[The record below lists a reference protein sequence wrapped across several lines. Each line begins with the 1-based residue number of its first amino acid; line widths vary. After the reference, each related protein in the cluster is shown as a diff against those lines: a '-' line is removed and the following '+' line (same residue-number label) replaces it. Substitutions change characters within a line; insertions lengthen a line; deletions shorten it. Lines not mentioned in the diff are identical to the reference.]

1 MICFGKIMSQKWWVL
16 GSIVVAVL
24 SFFCLRFVV
33 QTLWP
38 PSDTIFAR
46 PQLLLFVFMFLGF
59 GAGSVPVTVFLNNRF
74 SKPDWLER
82 DRIRL
87 LRQGVWVGLTGV
99 LLAYL
104 QLIRALNWVVAI
116 VLVGVFALIE
126 TFFLT
131 RE

>member
-1 MICFGKIMSQKWWVL
+1 MHQKWWIL
-16 GSIVVAVL
+16 GSVILAIL
-24 SFFCLRFVV
+24 SFFCLRYVV
-33 QTLWP
+33 QTFWP
-38 PSDTIFAR
+38 DPEVNFAR
-46 PQLLLFVFMFLGF
+46 SQLLLFALMFLGV
-59 GAGSVPVTVFLNNRF
+59 GASSVPVTVFLNNRF

-87 LRQGVWVGLTGV
+87 IRQGVWVGLATV

-104 QLIRALNWVVAI
+104 QLIRTLSWVVAI
-116 VLVGVFALIE
+116 VVVGVFALIE

>member
-1 MICFGKIMSQKWWVL
+1 MRQKWWVL
-16 GSIVVAVL
+16 GSIIITIL
-24 SFFCLRFVV
+24 CFFCLRYVV
-33 QTLWP
+33 KSLWP
-38 PSDTIFAR
+38 APETIFAR
-46 PQLLLFVFMFLGF
+46 PQLLLFAFMFLGL

-82 DRIRL
+82 DRIRV
-87 LRQGVWVGLTGV
+87 LRQGIWVGLVGV

-104 QLIRALNWVVAI
+104 QLIRALNWGVVV
-116 VLVGVFALIE
+116 VLIGVFALIE